1 MIAGLVRQL
10 DSFTQVLGAL
20 GSDLTRPFAG
30 ERDWF
35 EMRDPEYI
43 RRTLPG
49 MKLTTDLYFRTE
61 VRGLENIPAEGPV
74 LLVGNHSGGIL
85 IVDTFAFAQAFYDH
99 FGPARSFY
107 QLAHDLVFKV
117 PGTRAILSRWGTVP
131 ASPAWRSSTA
141 CRSCRSWRSA
151 ARRRRCS
158 SGAGGAL
165 RKRCS

>member
-49 MKLTTDLYFRTE
+49 MKPRSGSLMCS
-61 VRGLENIPAEGPV
+61 VPPAPWLRPV
-74 LLVGNHSGGIL
+74 SRPRISAS
-85 IVDTFAFAQAFYDH
+85 AFL
-99 FGPARSFY
+99 GSEP
-107 QLAHDLVFKV
+107 
-117 PGTRAILSRWGTVP
+117 RA
-131 ASPAWRSSTA
+131 ST
-141 CRSCRSWRSA
+141 WP
-151 ARRRRCS
+151 
-158 SGAGGAL
+158 
-165 RKRCS
+165 